1 MQLSH
6 PVHLSSTS
14 GLTIEPKVLICRILS
29 SVFTEP
35 GRRSELQA
43 EETQIGNFPVAIAWG
58 PHLFPFRTQKLSPTA
73 PMVLP
78 WRRGGRVG
86 RCRRTLKAHRFENIG
101 RWASLI
107 QECLLGCRSRKHTV
121 GYFPQVLCFRFT
133 ASCDD
138 RVHISFMKS
147 TALLLHD
154 HTKVAGIHERTW
166 GS

>member
-1 MQLSH
+1 MSH

-86 RCRRTLKAHRFENIG
+86 RCRRTLKAHRFENIE
-101 RWASLI
+101 RWAFLPSRPTIITITARTTDSVLPTSQTSHMRYGTEGTAGVTEYTNRLVRLCQDDKWQVSLV
-107 QECLLGCRSRKHTV
+107 LYTV
-121 GYFPQVLCFRFT
+121 
-133 ASCDD
+133 SCN
-138 RVHISFMKS
+138 
-147 TALLLHD
+147 
-154 HTKVAGIHERTW
+154 
-166 GS
+166 